1 MYVIVGLGNPG
12 DKYAKTRHNVG
23 FDVLDRLASR
33 LGIAFNRS
41 KCKAHLAEG
50 RIGSERVVLAQP
62 QTFMNLSGESVVE
75 LMNWYKA
82 EMDHLVVVYDD
93 IDLELGHVRFR
104 AKGGAGTHNGMR
116 SIIGLLGRDDFPR
129 VRVGT
134 GSAPKGWN
142 LADWVLSGY
151 RTEEERRA
159 ADEGY
164 EDACDVICELV
175 ERGSE
180 AANRLSGEKSRKFAP
195 AKPRNEKARYDFS
208 NVALH
213 FKEKIDARDIAGS
226 ACAVAVGGRI
236 VYQNMQGFSDIE
248 GGRRVTRDTLFRL
261 ASMTKPIT
269 GVAMMILKERGLVD
283 FDAPIEKYLPEM
295 ADMQVAIKDE
305 ESNVIGTEAAKRSI
319 TMRDLLTHSSGL
331 GQGEQKGVPS
341 WNALTAALPDEE
353 YTLEGIV
360 RESGRALL
368 DFQPGACSGYSAV
381 AGMNLLARVC
391 EVVTGMSYPAFLST
405 EIFNPL
411 GMSHTTYTPSERE
424 WEQTAQVYTPGTL
437 KRCEI
442 GRRGYDGLRVIYPC
456 GSAGL
461 VGTLGDYLRFAQM
474 LALGGKLGNA
484 RILSEESVREMYTSL
499 LPESVPDQPVGCR
512 WGLSMRVT
520 TAVNDDQP
528 LPVGCYGWGGAYGTH
543 FWIDPEKKLAVVSMI
558 AREGGGSDIARQL
571 ERDVMAALSQGEKA
585 GV

>member
-12 DKYAKTRHNVG
+12 DKYTKTRHNVG
-23 FDVLDRLASR
+23 FDVLDRLAGR
-33 LGIAFNRS
+33 LGIAFNKS
-41 KCKAHLAEG
+41 KCKARLAEG

-93 IDLELGHVRFR
+93 IDLDLGHVRFR

-134 GSAPKGWN
+134 GRAPKGWN

-164 EDACDVICELV
+164 QDACDVICELV
-175 ERGSE
+175 ARGCE
-180 AANRLSGEKSRKFAP
+180 AANRLAGEKSRKYAP
-195 AKPRNEKARYDFS
+195 AKPRNEKTKYDFS
-208 NVALH
+208 DVAVH
-213 FKEKIDARDIAGS
+213 FREKIDARDIAGA

-248 GGRRVTRDTLFRL
+248 SGRKITRDTLFRL
-261 ASMTKPIT
+261 ASMTKPVT
-269 GVAMMILKERGLVD
+269 GVAMMILKERGLID
-283 FDAPIEKYLPEM
+283 FDAPIENYLPEM
-295 ADMQVAIKDE
+295 ADMKVAIKDE
-305 ESNVIGTEAAKRSI
+305 NNRVIGTERAKRSI

-341 WNALTAALPDEE
+341 WNERIAAIPEAE
-353 YTLEGIV
+353 YTLENIV
-360 RESGRALL
+360 RESGEALL
-368 DFQPGACSGYSAV
+368 DFQPGERSGYSAV

-391 EVVTGMSYPAFLST
+391 EKVTGMSYPAFLST

-411 GMSHTTYTPSERE
+411 GMSHTGYTPSERE
-424 WEQTAQVYTPGTL
+424 WAQIAEVYAPGTL
-437 KRCEI
+437 KKCEI
-442 GRRGYDGLRVIYPC
+442 GRRGYDGLKVIYPC

-461 VGTLGDYLRFAQM
+461 VSTLGDYLRFAQM
-474 LALGGKLGNA
+474 LAQGGELGGA
-484 RILSEESVREMYTSL
+484 RILSEESVKEMYTSL
-499 LPESVPDQPVGCR
+499 LPETVPDQPEGCR

-520 TAVNDDQP
+520 VVTNEGQP

-543 FWIDPEKKLAVVSMI
+543 FWIDPKRKLAAVSMI

-571 ERDVMAALSQGEKA
+571 ERDVMKAISEGEKTE
-585 GV
+585 V